1 MNIEKNS
8 IESKA
13 LNFMRFPLASLIVL
27 LHPGITCGPENF
39 TYYLAN
45 YIFRSIPVHFPA
57 AY

>member
-27 LHPGITCGPENF
+27 LHTGITCGPENF
-39 TYYLAN
+39 TYYLGT
-45 YIFRSIPVHFPA
+45 VV
-57 AY
+57 